1 MFEKGALS
9 YDEVLTFMESAP
21 ANIFFKDT
29 ECKYRFV
36 TEMCSLVN
44 GGEEHSIL
52 GKTDLAM
59 YEDKKRRHAA
69 Q

>member
-36 TEMCSLVN
+36 TEMCRPCTRTKS
-44 GGEEHSIL
+44 G
-52 GKTDLAM
+52 AM
-59 YEDKKRRHAA
+59 PHNKHI
-69 Q
+69 